1 MFTEQERCEQSD
13 SCRISTPCIGRIF
26 VWIQLHPERQA
37 SIAAEGRGKE
47 ASGVETPTVGHRNAF
62 ARFCKAC
69 KFNCVFDRTSTTL
82 SGENI
87 LAPMLRSNG
96 FSATRTTCQSAKGS
110 IGAWDEDMM
119 DDFEPRRWL
128 KPKDNT
134 RPDSKIGDAEL
145 DHEDLSFGAFELDPH
160 SGPALTLRA
169 GPRGCA
175 ARRLAYMELRIIVVM
190 LVWNFQFD
198 TCPLELSSHDATE
211 YFTTV
216 PDQCYARLREANCDW
231 SATSYDASHFYVKN
245 NVHPVVVVNFVIEM
259 SKEIGNSITN
269 LGLKMS

>member
-62 ARFCKAC
+62 ARFCKDC
-69 KFNCVFDRTSTTL
+69 SF
-82 SGENI
+82 
-87 LAPMLRSNG
+87 
-96 FSATRTTCQSAKGS
+96 TTCQSAKGS

-259 SKEIGNSITN
+259 SNEIGNSITN